1 MDVLAVARSD
11 KSRRW
16 VDGAKHVAVSRFAA
30 REGIQP

>member
-1 MDVLAVARSD
+1 MDVLVVARSD

-16 VDGAKHVAVSRFAA
+16 RDGARHVAVSRFSA